1 MEKSPWVM
9 NVKGPFLQ
17 WKGPV
22 GIKED
27 GGGCTRGRGRV
38 GPMVVHRAAASRD
51 KAALTKAVEEGHDVN
66 EVEAAGN
73 TPLHFACF
81 EGWLEGCE
89 LLLQLGAKVNAS
101 NNAGDRPYHWA
112 SNMGH
117 TAVMEFIKKNGG
129 QTDHGK
135 VLVQDHIPKVKDFH
149 QRACWAHHPQPH
161 QEYMDYRKKQEE
173 AYETEQKK
181 LVPGM

>member
-51 KAALTKAVEEGHDVN
+51 KEGEPAD
-66 EVEAAGN
+66 A
-73 TPLHFACF
+73 
-81 EGWLEGCE
+81 
-89 LLLQLGAKVNAS
+89 LLLAAPCSPLQANALCKQIV
-101 NNAGDRPYHWA
+101 WILA
-112 SNMGH
+112 SSP
-117 TAVMEFIKKNGG
+117 A
-129 QTDHGK
+129 
-135 VLVQDHIPKVKDFH
+135 L
-149 QRACWAHHPQPH
+149 R
-161 QEYMDYRKKQEE
+161 
-173 AYETEQKK
+173 
-181 LVPGM
+181 